1 MSCIIVPLDGSAG
14 FIGMGTWQSTSL
26 TAKTAITALQTG
38 LDLGMKKP

>member
-1 MSCIIVPLDGSAG
+1 
-14 FIGMGTWQSTSL
+14 MGTWQSTSL